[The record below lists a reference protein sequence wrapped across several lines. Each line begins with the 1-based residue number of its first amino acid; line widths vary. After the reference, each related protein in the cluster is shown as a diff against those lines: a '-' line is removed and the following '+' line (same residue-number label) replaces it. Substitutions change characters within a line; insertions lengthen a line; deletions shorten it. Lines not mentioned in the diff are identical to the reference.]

1 MGVFLKGQGF
11 RDWTTVLN
19 IKHRTKS
26 SLWKVIN
33 NQPPFT
39 QTIINQNSIL
49 SLKVKNSHD
58 RKIVTKKLSMI
69 DDV

>member
-1 MGVFLKGQGF
+1 MKEQGF
-11 RDWTTVLN
+11 RDWSAVLN

-26 SLWKVIN
+26 SLGKVIS
-33 NQPPFT
+33 NQASFT

-49 SLKVKNSHD
+49 SLKEKNSHD
-58 RKIVTKKLSMI
+58 RKIVTKKLSKI

>member
-1 MGVFLKGQGF
+1 MRGQGF

-26 SLWKVIN
+26 SLGKVIS
-33 NQPPFT
+33 NQPSLT

-49 SLKVKNSHD
+49 SLKEKNSHA
-58 RKIVTKKLSMI
+58 RKIVPKKLSKI